1 MRLEP
6 LDPLSS
12 FLFIEG
18 GSIYIKNILKLEE
31 SKERRKKGISKSSN
45 RGKKKKL
52 VKNVYIY
59 IYSLNFD

>member
-18 GSIYIKNILKLEE
+18 ESIYIKNILKLEE

-59 IYSLNFD
+59 IYIV